1 MNGWTQS
8 AALVLIAGKKK
19 NYSWRRLKP
28 GGKQRLLWGLVVDRK
43 LIPASPLTCEINI
56 FVSIL
61 IGGRP
66 VSRGGAGG
74 AVLDSFQGRV
84 LADGV
89 TLHDLSVHRSLSVNP
104 TVSFCLSADL
114 SLSVCL
120 SADLSLSVCLST
132 DLSLSVLSVC
142 LPHSVRLSLS
152 VHGSLSVYPPVAFC
166 LSRDLFLSVRLVYLT
181 CPPPHPPLSCLPPTP
196 PISLYVVCL
205 SFASFCL

>member
-1 MNGWTQS
+1 MNGCTQS

-66 VSRGGAGG
+66 VSRGAGR

-104 TVSFCLSADL
+104 TGLFLYVHLSLSVFPPVSFCRPTGLFLCPSASFCLS
-114 SLSVCL
+114 
-120 SADLSLSVCLST
+120 T
-132 DLSLSVLSVC
+132 
-142 LPHSVRLSLS
+142 
-152 VHGSLSVYPPVAFC
+152 G
-166 LSRDLFLSVRLVYLT
+166 LFLSVRRSQSV
-181 CPPPHPPLSCLPPTP
+181 CP
-196 PISLYVVCL
+196 PISVCL
-205 SFASFCL
+205 SFLSVYRTLSDSLCLSTGLFLSIHRSLSVCPEISFCLSDWST